1 MMQRLGELLIGQV
14 DPLALAEIEA
24 LPHLPGGR
32 WEREKRLIGFS
43 EGQITAEL
51 ARRWNFP
58 MQIVQALERVYD
70 PLVEQAFSRMGA
82 VVNLAGLL
90 ADTPAAS
97 AETVDDLPHDVIAAL
112 GLDVRWMKATFPA
125 AESFVNVSL
134 AS

>member
-1 MMQRLGELLIGQV
+1 MSCRP
-14 DPLALAEIEA
+14 PLALVEIEA

-90 ADTPAAS
+90 ADTPDAS

-134 AS
+134 A